1 MSSPPS
7 LRCPTCLHLSSA
19 PVCLPCGH
27 AFCLTCLQTIDQGLD
42 RHYCPQC
49 REEYHPNYYP
59 SYDYCKDYSDMKYPG
74 MSQFTIQNMSAVT
87 KNVQE
92 NESIGN
98 YQQNLIEHIEDGG
111 MESKEDPAFQNK
123 SPISEEDERKMAE
136 SKLKLLSEVPHL
148 TSKLEK
154 AEMVLKKVQAYELTV
169 TSANANLRE
178 NALKLLGEV
187 TSFAQNYSETI
198 MALIEREFSPG
209 EEIIHKKLEKAS
221 GISNEIK
228 KTMQEVDHL
237 LKEKNANVF
246 KSKIQSLESEIER
259 CEKIQQPEESHEFNF
274 DLSKLCPELER
285 LNCEFRDKLGQVQRS
300 LRNKFNPSEVTF
312 DPETLHPNLIL
323 SEDLKTVTF
332 SAKKQLYPTTPKRFT
347 NFIQV
352 LSAQSFSAGVHRWK
366 VDVDSAPWLLGVCVA
381 SSVPRSGLP
390 SALETCPFS
399 WALMWNQNVL
409 NAFDRSKATQLQK
422 TPQVSRKMEL
432 KLDCDR
438 GQLDFYYLSETTG
451 RRHIHTF
458 KIETKE
464 PLHLAYRMLS
474 GDPKGRATICS

>member
-1 MSSPPS
+1 KPEFCSQSENALFFMMSSPPP

-42 RHYCPQC
+42 RHYCPQLV
-49 REEYHPNYYP
+49 E
-59 SYDYCKDYSDMKYPG
+59 PG
-74 MSQFTIQNMSAVT
+74 LESEGFQNKTLLLPTLKADTQNQNSSSRNNIEITMGPGIGMGEAGSCEFQNNMALLRLN
-87 KNVQE
+87 KRE

-123 SPISEEDERKMAE
+123 SPISEEDERKM
-136 SKLKLLSEVPHL
+136 
-148 TSKLEK
+148 
-154 AEMVLKKVQAYELTV
+154 
-169 TSANANLRE
+169 
-178 NALKLLGEV
+178 
-187 TSFAQNYSETI
+187 TI